1 MTRGR
6 SRPTP
11 FDNEKVGLTVEV
23 RIGVQ
28 NVAREITF
36 ETTLTAD
43 ELVAAVKAA
52 RSADVLELTDDK
64 GGRVI
69 VPTSS
74 IGYVT
79 DRRRAQGGRGLRRP
93 LTRHRRAGR
102 HLPASSPRPMIQE
115 RKRFAPAWFT
125 PYVWVSD

>member
-1 MTRGR
+1 
-6 SRPTP
+6 
-11 FDNEKVGLTVEV
+11 VGLTVEV

-43 ELVAAVKAA
+43 ELVAEVKAA

-74 IGYVT
+74 IGYVMT
-79 DRRRAQGGRGLRRP
+79 GV
-93 LTRHRRAGR
+93 
-102 HLPASSPRPMIQE
+102 E
-115 RKRFAPAWFT
+115 RKAGVGFGAH
-125 PYVWVSD
+125 